1 MLFELE
7 FEPEAPLLGLEPE
20 FEPEEPPSEPELE
33 PLPLLEVSPLEE
45 SVPPLPVPLLESV
58 WPLLCDDPCP
68 PPPFA

>member
-20 FEPEEPPSEPELE
+20 FEPDEPPSEFELE
-33 PLPLLEVSPLEE
+33 PLPPLEVSPLEE
-45 SVPPLPVPLLESV
+45 SVPPLPVPPLVSV